1 MQRRKFIKNTAAAS
15 AAFSI
20 VPSHVLGKTHVPPS
34 DTLYVAG
41 FGVGGRGNSVINGLN
56 DTGRVKFVAFCDVD
70 DRRAQETYEQFP
82 DVKRYKDFRKV
93 FDERLSDIDAIMVA
107 TPDHTHASIA
117 VVSLALP
124 RGG

>member
-20 VPSHVLGKTHVPPS
+20 VPSHVLGKTHVPPI

-56 DTGRVKFVAFCDVD
+56 NTGRVKYVAFCDVD

-82 DVKRYKDFRKV
+82 DVNVTKTS
-93 FDERLSDIDAIMVA
+93 ERFLMNA
-107 TPDHTHASIA
+107 
-117 VVSLALP
+117 
-124 RGG
+124 